1 MGFIPNAQPAHI
13 MGICI
18 VDSQHVH
25 REDMNHSYQALFNKV
40 GWEGGRGGSQRS
52 QSLFGVGVKRSR
64 CNTDP
69 MERRNVRWT
78 YCTNTHR
85 TQTRRKTLAG
95 NDGFAK

>member
-40 GWEGGRGGSQRS
+40 GGRKGGESAESVSVWGWGEE
-52 QSLFGVGVKRSR
+52 V
-64 CNTDP
+64 
-69 MERRNVRWT
+69 
-78 YCTNTHR
+78 
-85 TQTRRKTLAG
+85 TL
-95 NDGFAK
+95 